1 MKSIIILTTSLL
13 VSVIAYHDPDLNYHL
28 SQLQNVQGYGDSGYS
43 YPVPTTRLTTT
54 GITSNHY
61 TEGDYSQQLATQ
73 AVSYQTP
80 ISSQV
85 NYAVQSPDQNE
96 VHGYETSAG
105 LSSASSSGNT
115 ITPSATY
122 AQAPIISKV
131 TAAPLIARFSLSPA
145 KTTYLTNN
153 LVSQQSITS
162 GSPAKASLNSYSIQS
177 GGPVV
182 SQVYAAPSV
191 RYETSPALRI
201 QQTSQVTPSSYANV
215 LPTVIRQYQPAPSAQ
230 VTSGYRAPSIAQY
243 AIPSVSQVSTYSAPT
258 VAQYHAQSSNQQGTQ
273 YRLPAVSQYS
283 SKITQYAPATQY
295 YTPTVSQ
302 YSAPAVN
309 IQHSAP
315 TTLQY
320 LRPAARV
327 YQSAPAIVQYP
338 TVQHSASSISQYA
351 PAVTVQHSAPEVAQ
365 YSTPAIAVQ
374 HSSPSVT
381 HGYRSTFA
389 GANVGVKN
397 VHAEFV
403 ENYDAHP
410 RYAFEYGVNDAHTGD
425 IKQQKEE
432 RDGDVV
438 RGQYSLVEPDGSVRT
453 VNYIAD
459 WETGFHANVHNSRDN
474 QH

>member
-13 VSVIAYHDPDLNYHL
+13 VNVIAYHDPDLNYHL
-28 SQLQNVQGYGDSGYS
+28 SQLEKVQGYGDSGYS
-43 YPVPTTRLTTT
+43 YPVPSTQLTTAV
-54 GITSNHY
+54 ITSNHY
-61 TEGDYSQQLATQ
+61 REGDYPQQLATQ
-73 AVSYQTP
+73 AMAYKAP
-80 ISSQV
+80 ISSQL
-85 NYAVQSPDQNE
+85 NYAVQSTDQNE
-96 VHGYETSAG
+96 VHGYKTSAG
-105 LSSASSSGNT
+105 LSSASSSERT

-145 KTTYLTNN
+145 KTTYVTNN
-153 LVSQQSITS
+153 LATQQSIAT

-201 QQTSQVTPSSYANV
+201 QQTSQVTPSSYTNV
-215 LPTVIRQYQPAPSAQ
+215 LPTVIRQYQQAPSVQ
-230 VTSGYRAPSIAQY
+230 VTSGYRAPSISQY
-243 AIPSVSQVSTYSAPT
+243 AIPSVSQVSSYSAPT
-258 VAQYHAQSSNQQGTQ
+258 VAQYHAQSSDQRGTQ
-273 YRLPAVSQYS
+273 FNIPAVGQYS
-283 SKITQYAPATQY
+283 SKIVQYAPATQY

-302 YSAPAVN
+302 YSAPAVTT
-309 IQHSAP
+309 QHSAP
-315 TTLQY
+315 STLQY

-327 YQSAPAIVQYP
+327 YQSVPTTVQYP
-338 TVQHSASSISQYA
+338 TLQHSASSISQYA
-351 PAVTVQHSAPEVAQ
+351 PAVTVQHSAPAVRQ
-365 YSTPAIAVQ
+365 YFAPAIAVQ

-381 HGYRSTFA
+381 NGYRSTIV

-397 VHAEFV
+397 VHTEFV
-403 ENYDAHP
+403 ENYDTHP

-453 VNYIAD
+453 VNYVAD
-459 WETGFHANVHNSRDN
+459 WETGFHANVHNSKEN
-474 QH
+474 H